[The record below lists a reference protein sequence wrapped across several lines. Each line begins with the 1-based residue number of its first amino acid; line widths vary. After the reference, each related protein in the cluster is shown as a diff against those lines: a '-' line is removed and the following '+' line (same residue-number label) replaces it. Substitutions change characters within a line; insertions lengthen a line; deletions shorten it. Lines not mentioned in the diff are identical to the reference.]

1 MISLIASLL
10 IATPTPSPIEEL
22 TPIEICG
29 LVALELWDAADMG
42 IITNSEA
49 RDIER
54 RCYSHYAA

>member
-22 TPIEICG
+22 TPEQICG
-29 LVALELWDAADMG
+29 LVALELWDAADIG
-42 IITNSEA
+42 TITHAEA
-49 RDIER
+49 AEIEA